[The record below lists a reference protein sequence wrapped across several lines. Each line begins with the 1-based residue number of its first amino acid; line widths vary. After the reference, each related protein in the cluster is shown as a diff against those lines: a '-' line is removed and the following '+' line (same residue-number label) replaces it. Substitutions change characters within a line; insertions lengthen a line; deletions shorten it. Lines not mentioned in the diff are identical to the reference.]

1 MKRESRYVKVARIAY
16 QLTKETLPQ
25 YSHPKSPHHFTF
37 PQLAA
42 CVLLMFYVDLS
53 YRDMEEWLLATD
65 KICQELELPRVP
77 DHSTLQRTYKKLRMK
92 DFNQMKEKLLEAVDI
107 EEEAIASDS
116 TGFSPGQAS
125 LYYQTRSG
133 RLYQRWWKGV
143 YAVGIASLYILAW
156 RFGYGP
162 GSDAP
167 YLSGLRRDVRRYG
180 KRGAWVMLADAG
192 FDGKTVKDNDL
203 IPPVRRHG
211 RLVDVDRKARAE
223 LVDQARLDGL
233 FGHRWKSETVMSVI
247 KRKFGDAIR
256 SRKTSLQNRE
266 PIVKGLV
273 YNIHL

>member
-1 MKRESRYVKVARIAY
+1 MKRKSRYVKVAEIAY
-16 QLTKETLPQ
+16 YLAKQTLPQ
-25 YSHPKSPHHFTF
+25 YSHPKSPHHFTL

-42 CVLLMFYVDLS
+42 CVLLIFYMDLS

-65 KICQELELPRVP
+65 QVCQALELPRVP
-77 DHSTLQRTYKKLRMK
+77 DHSTLQRAYKKLRMK
-92 DFNQMKEKLLEAVDI
+92 DFDQMKDKLLEAIEV

-133 RLYQRWWKGV
+133 RLYQRWLKGV
-143 YAVGIASLYILAW
+143 YAVGVVSLYILAW
-156 RFGYGP
+156 RRGFGP

-167 YLSGLRRDVRRYG
+167 YLSGLRKDVRRYG
-180 KRGAWVMLADAG
+180 TRRSWVMLADAG
-192 FDGKTVKDNDL
+192 FDGKTVKEGDL
-203 IPPVRRHG
+203 IPPIRRHG
-211 RLVDVDRKARAE
+211 KLIDPTRKARAE

-247 KRKFGDAIR
+247 KRKFGDTIR

-266 PIVKGLV
+266 PIIKGLV